1 MMKTKSGEKM
11 MKTKR
16 FVRIGRLAICCA
28 LGMTAFAACT
38 GGD

>member
-16 FVRIGRLAICCA
+16 FVRIGSLAICCA